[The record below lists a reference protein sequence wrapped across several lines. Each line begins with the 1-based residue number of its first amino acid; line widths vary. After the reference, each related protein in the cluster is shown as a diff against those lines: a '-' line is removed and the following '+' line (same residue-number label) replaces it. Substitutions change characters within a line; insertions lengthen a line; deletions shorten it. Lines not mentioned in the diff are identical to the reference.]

1 MAAAAAVRRFWGA
14 LCALLYPRGACCV
27 ACGALRTDDEAGLLC
42 RECREELASPLPP
55 RCPGCGAEGWKTLC
69 TDCSAKLP
77 RDFLVSC
84 APYAY
89 AGAAGS
95 LVRRL
100 KYDCEREAAEPLA
113 DAMSACLPEEP
124 FDALVPAP
132 LNRLRERER
141 GFNQSQVLCE
151 AIGRRTRLPVLD
163 ALERVRYTKTQ
174 THLSAEEREK
184 NVANVFRCR
193 ENVAG
198 LRVILVDDVRTTG
211 ATAKS
216 CVRTLRDAGAER
228 VILLTA
234 TIAAHRA
241 SRAKG

>member
-1 MAAAAAVRRFWGA
+1 M
-14 LCALLYPRGACCV
+14 LYIH
-27 ACGALRTDDEAGLLC
+27 E
-42 RECREELASPLPP
+42 
-55 RCPGCGAEGWKTLC
+55 KTL
-69 TDCSAKLP
+69 DN
-77 RDFLVSC
+77 F
-84 APYAY
+84 
-89 AGAAGS
+89 AA
-95 LVRRL
+95 R
-100 KYDCEREAAEPLA
+100 
-113 DAMSACLPEEP
+113 M
-124 FDALVPAP
+124 
-132 LNRLRERER
+132 N
-141 GFNQSQVLCE
+141 
-151 AIGRRTRLPVLD
+151 LPVLD

>member
-1 MAAAAAVRRFWGA
+1 MAAPVAVRRLFGA
-14 LCALLYPRGACCV
+14 LCALMYPRGACCV

-42 RECREELASPLPP
+42 RACGEELAKPLAA
-55 RCPGCGAEGWKTLC
+55 RCPGCGAEGWRSLC
-69 TDCSAKLP
+69 PECSAKLP
-77 RDFLVSC
+77 RDFLAGY
-84 APYAY
+84 APYGY

-100 KYDCEREAAEPLA
+100 KYDCVCEAAEPLA
-113 DAMSACLPEEP
+113 QAMSACLPPEP

-141 GFNQSQVLCE
+141 GFNQARVLCE
-151 AIGRRTRLPVLD
+151 AVGRRLNLPVLD

-184 NVANVFRCR
+184 NVANVFRCSR
-193 ENVAG
+193 DVSG
-198 LRVILVDDVRTTG
+198 LRIILVDDVRTTG

-216 CVRTLRDAGAER
+216 CAQTLRAAGAQR

-234 TIAAHRA
+234 TVAAHRA